1 MSAAGK
7 LRQKWLATAATKV
20 TKPWAHLLAK
30 FCTEPELPILLFLVM
45 KLSMCLYTM
54 YLFAIKVNMIYLVST
69 VHKLK
74 FQVGA
79 ALPLRRQRGRVRQ
92 LQGLLPQ
99 GRPERQQ
106 QVSGP

>member
-1 MSAAGK
+1 MLQARPEEVESSSSNKIHQTWGPPFSQTLYRA
-7 LRQKWLATAATKV
+7 RLAYFVISGNETKYV
-20 TKPWAHLLAK
+20 L
-30 FCTEPELPILLFLVM
+30 
-45 KLSMCLYTM
+45 LYTC
-54 YLFAIKVNMIYLVST
+54 YLFAVKFSMIYLVST